1 MSYYKCKYISLD
13 KKHNKVNVT
22 IASNNVFPLYWEK
35 CEIYTKEEYSYEDK
49 LLSLFVDME
58 QGNLHISTIN
68 NNTVNFQYALDKV
81 IEYHRENNIDS
92 YEDLYKECGRLFE
105 SDKDLTRIEVY
116 RQVYGNSFEVF
127 RNALAE
133 KIDGEYMVA
142 VYNYSYVTKLGK
154 YDRGYCRFY
163 YGRSPLKM
171 SYKQAYI
178 LYHDM
183 NNDSRNMRIEKF
195 DSEVA

>member
-1 MSYYKCKYISLD
+1 MD
-13 KKHNKVNVT
+13 KKRNRIKVD
-22 IASNNVFPLYWEK
+22 IASNNVRPLYWDK
-35 CEIYTKEEYSYEDK
+35 CEIYTKEEYSFEDK
-49 LLSLFVDME
+49 MLLLFVDMQ
-58 QGNLHISTIN
+58 QGNIQISTIN
-68 NNTVNFQYALDKV
+68 KNTLDFEYALWKV
-81 IEYHRENNIDS
+81 REYHKENNIDG
-92 YEDLYKECGRLFE
+92 YEDLYEGCCRLFE
-105 SDKDLTRIEVY
+105 NNKELTRVEVY
-116 RQVYGNSFEVF
+116 RQVYGKSFEVF

-163 YGRSPLKM
+163 YGGSPLKM

-195 DSEVA
+195 ESEVA